1 MSQIYRKAAKTV
13 VWLGEEDEHVSAAMH
28 LSSKLAAAMRAYN
41 QAEIAQRRSKSSQA
55 RPPLEA
61 FLETLGRDADLT
73 TYNWQAFNSFYNR
86 PWFGRLWIIQ
96 EIAFSKEV
104 VILCGPRTTTMP
116 WATVDQNVMSAESE
130 YHQLLPYPIG
140 FLNCFTIA
148 TIRDRIWIRS
158 AHPGQLAA
166 SLGVHPEDLPA
177 GKDFDPIDIIAYTKT
192 FECCDPKDR
201 FFALYGLLK
210 SMFNWSEQPN
220 YSVTVHEVYRNMVR
234 LLINRDKSLRV
245 LSGNLLRHNS
255 PDWPSWVP
263 DWSVRDSLDRCC
275 NSFHTLSSSF
285 CASGDEPVIIGH
297 SGDIFFP
304 TADPNSISIR
314 GWEFDTC
321 SIVLDVL
328 EWTQRTY
335 PQPNT
340 TLTQWLTYI
349 FQSPTSIEDL
359 SVLAFRTLIADG
371 FGTKK
376 TDKQYVGDRL
386 STWLQWAS
394 SITVIGSSLYS
405 QLDKLRPSVPRN
417 KVQNTSQLHLAQH
430 AKAYDFAS
438 RSACRGRR
446 LIITSNGFLAICP
459 RSTQKDDLICV
470 LRGGKAPFVLRKEG
484 DHYTLIGECYV
495 DGIMYGELLTPTFNN
510 RGPLRTS
517 EEPSIPLQQRQTS
530 QKEMNLKERQNLT
543 EALDN
548 TMLFRSGQPRAA
560 WFEIR

>member
-1 MSQIYRKAAKTV
+1 VGQIYRKAAKTV

-41 QAEIAQRRSKSSQA
+41 LAEIAQRRSTSGQGH
-55 RPPLEA
+55 RPLEA

-104 VILCGPRTTTMP
+104 VILCGSRTTTMP
-116 WATVDQNVMSAESE
+116 WATVDQNIMSAESE

-158 AHPGQLAA
+158 AQPGHLTLAE
-166 SLGVHPEDLPA
+166 SLGVRPEDLPA

-210 SMFNWSEQPN
+210 SMVSWSEQPN
-220 YSVTVHEVYRNMVR
+220 YSLTVHEVYRDMTR
-234 LLINRDKSLRV
+234 LLIKIDGSLRV
-245 LSGNLLRHNS
+245 LSGNLFRHNS

-275 NSFHTLSSSF
+275 NGFHTLASSF
-285 CASGDEPVIIGH
+285 CASGVEPVIVGP

-304 TADPNSISIR
+304 LTNPNSISIR
-314 GWEFDTC
+314 GLEFDTC
-321 SIVLDVL
+321 SIILDVL
-328 EWTQRTY
+328 GWTQRTY
-335 PQPNT
+335 PHPNT

-349 FQSPTSIEDL
+349 FQMSTSIKDL

-371 FGTKK
+371 FGTKN
-376 TDKQYVGDRL
+376 TDKQYVRDRL
-386 STWLQWAS
+386 STWLQWAR
-394 SITVIGSSLYS
+394 SITVTGSSL
-405 QLDKLRPSVPRN
+405 
-417 KVQNTSQLHLAQH
+417 
-430 AKAYDFAS
+430 
-438 RSACRGRR
+438 SA
-446 LIITSNGFLAICP
+446 
-459 RSTQKDDLICV
+459 
-470 LRGGKAPFVLRKEG
+470 
-484 DHYTLIGECYV
+484 
-495 DGIMYGELLTPTFNN
+495 
-510 RGPLRTS
+510 
-517 EEPSIPLQQRQTS
+517 
-530 QKEMNLKERQNLT
+530 
-543 EALDN
+543 
-548 TMLFRSGQPRAA
+548 
-560 WFEIR
+560 